1 MRFSHQN
8 TESVRQS
15 VCGIIFCLI
24 VWSHIIIFHHNWG
37 SQSSI
42 RKLLCP
48 FFLSQN
54 EISWPSLYSLK
65 NMKVCCLL
73 VELITA
79 FESTFNVLFLLLH
92 LSVWVLYSIVMWL
105 CMASMQF
112 IFFLNINASISGQ
125 NMASNSMLNNTAQ
138 PKIFCFSVFFVS
150 YSVL

>member
-37 SQSSI
+37 SQSII

-48 FFLSQN
+48 FLSQN

-65 NMKVCCLL
+65 NVKVCCF
-73 VELITA
+73 VSGADNRFWKHMFIV
-79 FESTFNVLFLLLH
+79 SFLLIH
-92 LSVWVLYSIVMWL
+92 LTVWVICTILMWL
-105 CMASMQF
+105 YGLFAFSFQIWMHHQWH
-112 IFFLNINASISGQ
+112 
-125 NMASNSMLNNTAQ
+125 
-138 PKIFCFSVFFVS
+138 PK
-150 YSVL
+150 YGLKKYA